1 MPCGMIGDLP
11 VGLSLVAR
19 HFDEESII
27 RATAAFSESIDWT
40 KI

>member
-1 MPCGMIGDLP
+1 MAPGNLP

-19 HFDEESII
+19 HFDDATII
-27 RATAAFSESIDWT
+27 RASAAFSESHDWT